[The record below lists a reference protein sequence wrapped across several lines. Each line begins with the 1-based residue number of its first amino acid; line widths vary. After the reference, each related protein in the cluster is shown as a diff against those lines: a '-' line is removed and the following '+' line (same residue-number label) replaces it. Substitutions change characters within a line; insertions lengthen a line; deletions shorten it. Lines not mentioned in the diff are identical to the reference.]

1 MTHQEFKDAAR
12 QHQIDFKVNDHEI
25 NVPADRFPI
34 RFMKRNGKEYRI
46 DVRSSLTWKDAVYA
60 RVALPSMQMI
70 SASPGTAASLRKI
83 SANAARQPAIFS
95 SSMPWDTRQSVASDG
110 SP

>member
-46 DVRSSLTWKDAVYA
+46 DVRS
-60 RVALPSMQMI
+60 
-70 SASPGTAASLRKI
+70 
-83 SANAARQPAIFS
+83 
-95 SSMPWDTRQSVASDG
+95 
-110 SP
+110 

>member
-25 NVPADRFPI
+25 NVPAYRFPI

-46 DVRSSLTWKDAVYA
+46 DVRSSLTWKDAVDENGDY
-60 RVALPSMQMI
+60 R
-70 SASPGTAASLRKI
+70 
-83 SANAARQPAIFS
+83 IFFS
-95 SSMPWDTRQSVASDG
+95 GFRHEITEIINQIKTVSFHLITIMDNFRIIT
-110 SP
+110 